1 MVLSAIF
8 LGHRLRLFKILTALI
23 LCAGVILVVRPPF
36 LFPEDMPWKLF
47 QVSDLITVWKFKN
60 FS

>member
-36 LFPEDMPWKLF
+36 LFPEDMPWKSF
-47 QVSDLITVWKFKN
+47 QVSVEIQE